1 MDMVHAK
8 VTKPDLAGLTPSE
21 QLAQVEQKCH
31 ELIERQ
37 YSTLSRSLIPALRN
51 EGYDLVINPDLLN
64 EKQRSYLKTYFE
76 ETVYPVLTPTAVDAS
91 RPFPLIRNKSLN
103 IGALISRRKGEGE
116 KNSEGMTFIKNL
128 QKNGEKI
135 ADKISKEKSLKKGTM
150 FATVQV
156 PTVLPRV
163 VRIPEEEEGN
173 MAGVLLEDL
182 IGTDNEALTIG
193 VTLLAP
199 LESPREVS
207 GFLGR
212 RIMDSMEDLISA
224 NLDEKAVGK
233 EIEDRVNRVAD
244 LARELAETLMR
255 KVTPEELAHEGEVTI
270 EEIQEAVR
278 LSGGK
283 IEDLDLKKQG

>member
-1 MDMVHAK
+1 M
-8 VTKPDLAGLTPSE
+8 
-21 QLAQVEQKCH
+21 
-31 ELIERQ
+31 
-37 YSTLSRSLIPALRN
+37 
-51 EGYDLVINPDLLN
+51 
-64 EKQRSYLKTYFE
+64 
-76 ETVYPVLTPTAVDAS
+76 
-91 RPFPLIRNKSLN
+91 
-103 IGALISRRKGEGE
+103 
-116 KNSEGMTFIKNL
+116 
-128 QKNGEKI
+128 
-135 ADKISKEKSLKKGTM
+135 
-150 FATVQV
+150 
-156 PTVLPRV
+156 
-163 VRIPEEEEGN
+163 
-173 MAGVLLEDL
+173 
-182 IGTDNEALTIG
+182 
-193 VTLLAP
+193 TLLAP

>member
-1 MDMVHAK
+1 MIRAIPAPEGGMMDAICLSAM
-8 VTKPDLAGLTPSE
+8 AGE
-21 QLAQVEQKCH
+21 KDAQRQ
-31 ELIERQ
+31 LIE
-37 YSTLSRSLIPALRN
+37 A
-51 EGYDLVINPDLLN
+51 
-64 EKQRSYLKTYFE
+64 
-76 ETVYPVLTPTAVDAS
+76 
-91 RPFPLIRNKSLN
+91 
-103 IGALISRRKGEGE
+103 
-116 KNSEGMTFIKNL
+116 M
-128 QKNGEKI
+128 
-135 ADKISKEKSLKKGTM
+135 
-150 FATVQV
+150 
-156 PTVLPRV
+156 LPRV
-163 VRIPEEEEGN
+163 VDIARLYAGQ
-173 MAGVLLEDL
+173 GVLLEDL
-182 IGTDNEALTIG
+182 IGTGNEALTVG

>member
-1 MDMVHAK
+1 MSDIK
-8 VTKPDLAGLTPSE
+8 KE
-21 QLAQVEQKCH
+21 QLFLARLQETVKKARENGGSITEQALREQFRDLSLTEDQMEQVRAYLAAGKIGIGQAPGPEEVLTEEEHNYLEDYLEMIRAIPAPSDGMMDAICLSAMAGEKDAQRQ
-31 ELIERQ
+31 LIE
-37 YSTLSRSLIPALRN
+37 A
-51 EGYDLVINPDLLN
+51 
-64 EKQRSYLKTYFE
+64 
-76 ETVYPVLTPTAVDAS
+76 
-91 RPFPLIRNKSLN
+91 
-103 IGALISRRKGEGE
+103 
-116 KNSEGMTFIKNL
+116 M
-128 QKNGEKI
+128 
-135 ADKISKEKSLKKGTM
+135 
-150 FATVQV
+150 
-156 PTVLPRV
+156 LPRV
-163 VRIPEEEEGN
+163 VDIARLYAGQ
-173 MAGVLLEDL
+173 GVLLEDL
-182 IGTDNEALTIG
+182 IGTGNEALTIG

-244 LARELAETLMR
+244 LARELADTLMR

>member
-1 MDMVHAK
+1 MSDIK
-8 VTKPDLAGLTPSE
+8 KE
-21 QLAQVEQKCH
+21 QLFLARLQETVKKARENGGSITEQALREQFRDLSLTEDQMEQVRAYLAAEHNYLEDYLEMIRAIPAPKGGMMDAICLSAMAGEKDAQRQ
-31 ELIERQ
+31 LIE
-37 YSTLSRSLIPALRN
+37 A
-51 EGYDLVINPDLLN
+51 
-64 EKQRSYLKTYFE
+64 
-76 ETVYPVLTPTAVDAS
+76 
-91 RPFPLIRNKSLN
+91 
-103 IGALISRRKGEGE
+103 
-116 KNSEGMTFIKNL
+116 M
-128 QKNGEKI
+128 
-135 ADKISKEKSLKKGTM
+135 
-150 FATVQV
+150 
-156 PTVLPRV
+156 LPRV
-163 VRIPEEEEGN
+163 VDIARLYAGQ
-173 MAGVLLEDL
+173 GVLLEDL
-182 IGTDNEALTIG
+182 IGTGNEALTVG